1 MFPPQPAGNQH
12 FWTVS
17 LHCREEGLASKT
29 GAFDDAIALDMPH
42 HQWLGPLLHQLR
54 STLAPDS
61 LLVDIEAHD
70 YNNAF
75 RTAAQR
81 LGLPRIDQAVPYQL
95 RHAGASDGKTSGRRR
110 LAEVKLR
117 GRWSSDRS
125 VAHYAKGGRT
135 ADQISRLAPKVVRHA
150 AVCHERLGEIL
161 ALRSPPCEWR
171 EAKA

>member
-1 MFPPQPAGNQH
+1 
-12 FWTVS
+12 
-17 LHCREEGLASKT
+17 
-29 GAFDDAIALDMPH
+29 MPH
-42 HQWLGPLLHQLR
+42 HQWLGPLLQQFR
-54 STLAPDS
+54 SSLPPDT

-81 LGLPRIDQAVPYQL
+81 LGLPRIGQAVPYQL
-95 RHAGASDGKTSGRRR
+95 RHAGASDDMVSGRWR

-125 VAHYAKGGRT
+125 VARYAKGGRI
-135 ADQISRLAPKVVRHA
+135 ADQISRLAPNLARHA

-171 EAKA
+171 G